1 MACTDT
7 GLKICILP
15 AVLTLKPLT
24 ERGKKKKDGQK
35 LLFSASQ
42 AALYKQ
48 LLQGSYRG
56 THSQKESGMRISITD
71 FPTSSQ
77 IGMTS
82 GHPSRCRLPGMGS
95 PPLEWDFREYSLGIT
110 GSTEQFEGSNTK
122 THCLNKRTAALNPK
136 LELHLQGDRESLP
149 EQPPSRE
156 GCSHLSF

>member
-7 GLKICILP
+7 GLKMCILP

-24 ERGKKKKDGQK
+24 ERGGEKASQK

-56 THSQKESGMRISITD
+56 THSQKESGMRICITD

-77 IGMTS
+77 IRMAS
-82 GHPSRCRLPGMGS
+82 GHPSRRRLPGMGA
-95 PPLEWDFREYSLGIT
+95 PPLEWDFREHSRGIT
-110 GSTEQFEGSNTK
+110 GSTEQFEGSKTK
-122 THCLNKRTAALNPK
+122 TRCLNKRTAAMDPK
-136 LELHLQGDRESLP
+136 LELHLQGDGESLL

-156 GCSHLSF
+156 GHSHLSF